1 MAAQYRPYRDED
13 GSDHLD
19 QEQLNWSDHET
30 PAGSLQ
36 IYEKTTYED
45 IKFLGNNRKTLYTA
59 VSVIFLSIFFG
70 FLAGYCIRASQDHVH
85 HLEADPV
92 RSEDTTIRDKVLER
106 ISASA
111 IKKRVEEYSGS
122 ARIPGSSFDQQLV
135 TEIVQHFKAH
145 NLDRVQVKNYSVLL
159 SLPDANNPNFVEVV
173 QTKGAKRSILSSLTL
188 TNETK
193 SDPFCAYSP
202 SGDVTVSFSF
212 LQVCSN

>member
-70 FLAGYCIRASQDHVH
+70 FLAGYCIRASQDVH
-85 HLEADPV
+85 HLEGDPV
-92 RSEDTTIRDKVLER
+92 SEETKMKEKVLER

-111 IKKRVEEYSGS
+111 IKKRVEEYSRSG
-122 ARIPGSSFDQQLV
+122 RIPGSSFDQQLV

-159 SLPDANNPNFVEVV
+159 SFPDTNNPNFVEVV
-173 QTKGAKRSILSSLTL
+173 QTKGPKRSILSSLTL

-202 SGDVTVSFSF
+202 PGDVTVRFHF
-212 LQVCSN
+212 LQVCNN